1 MREPRELLDDQERIY
16 QFYPLKMMDDDI
28 VWVGAGMKQ
37 VLLRTVGRESSN
49 EQEVTLPYWIADDGE
64 RIVVASQA
72 GNITDPACSLDLSD
86 RDQNREVSIE
96 TQTAEFWAK
105 PRVLE
110 GAERERTEFTADR
123 PCYLNY
129 RSRYE
134 RQSPLV
140 KLVEIRPA

>member
-1 MREPRELLDDQERIY
+1 M
-16 QFYPLKMMDDDI
+16 
-28 VWVGAGMKQ
+28 
-37 VLLRTVGRESSN
+37 
-49 EQEVTLPYWIADDGE
+49 
-64 RIVVASQA
+64 
-72 GNITDPACSLDLSD
+72 
-86 RDQNREVSIE
+86 SIE

-134 RQSPLV
+134 RQLPLV

>member
-1 MREPRELLDDQERIY
+1 
-16 QFYPLKMMDDDI
+16 MMDDDI

-37 VLLRTVGRESSN
+37 LLRRTVGRKGGKEH
-49 EQEVTLPYWIADDGE
+49 EVTLPYGIADDGE

-72 GNITDPACSLDLSD
+72 GNITDPAWYLSD
-86 RDQNREVSIE
+86 RDKNHEVSIA
-96 TQTAEFWAK
+96 TQKAEFWAK

-110 GAERERTEFTADR
+110 GAERERAEFTADR

-129 RSRYE
+129 QSRYE
-134 RQSPLV
+134 RQLPLV